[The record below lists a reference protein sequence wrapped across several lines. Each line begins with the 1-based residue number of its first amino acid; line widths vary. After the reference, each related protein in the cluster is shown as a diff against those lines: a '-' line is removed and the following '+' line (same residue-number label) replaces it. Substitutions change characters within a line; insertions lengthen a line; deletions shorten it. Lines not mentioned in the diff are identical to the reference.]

1 MAIKRG
7 LGRGLDALIPSNTRA
22 GKRVSQISISSIRLN
37 PRQPRSTIDTEELA
51 ELAESIRKHGIL
63 QPIIVTHSENSG
75 EYTLIAGQRRL
86 QAASIIEMHTIPAI
100 IRDTTTDVEMLELAL
115 IENIQRS
122 NLNSLESAQAYN
134 SLVEDFGMSHDEIS
148 KRVGKSRTTI
158 SNTIRLLKLSPAVQ
172 TALSKGYITEGHARA
187 ILSLTNSED
196 QADALSRITTQG
208 LNVRQ
213 TESIVKVM
221 GISTTTTTT
230 TNNVKRSRD
239 EIDLEDR
246 LRNSIGTKINLKR
259 NFNGSGKLI
268 IYFYSDEELDSL
280 TNRLIDS

>member
-7 LGRGLDALIPSNTRA
+7 LGRGLDALIPSNTRD
-22 GKRVSQISISSIRLN
+22 GKRVSQISISSISLN

-51 ELAESIRKHGIL
+51 ELAESIRKHGLL

-100 IRDTTTDVEMLELAL
+100 IRDTTTDVEMLEIAL

>member
-7 LGRGLDALIPSNTRA
+7 LGRGLDALIPSNTRD

-100 IRDTTTDVEMLELAL
+100 IRDTTTDVEMLEIAL

>member
-7 LGRGLDALIPSNTRA
+7 LGRGLDALIPSNTRDRK
-22 GKRVSQISISSIRLN
+22 GVSQIAISSIRLN
-37 PRQPRSTIDTEELA
+37 PRQPRSTFDTEELA
-51 ELAESIRKHGIL
+51 ELAESIRKHGVL
-63 QPIIVTHSENSG
+63 QPIIVTRSENSG
-75 EYTLIAGQRRL
+75 EYILIAGQRRL
-86 QAASIIEMHTIPAI
+86 QAASIVEMHTIPTV

-122 NLNSLESAQAYN
+122 NLNSLDSAQAYN

-148 KRVGKSRTTI
+148 KRVGKSRTAI
-158 SNTIRLLKLSPAVQ
+158 SNTIRLLRLSPAVQ

-187 ILSLTNSED
+187 ILSLPNAKYQE
-196 QADALSRITTQG
+196 DALNKITTQG

-213 TESIVKVM
+213 TETIVKGM
-221 GISTTTTTT
+221 GFPNIITAHD
-230 TNNVKRSRD
+230 VERSRD

-246 LRNSIGTKINLKR
+246 LRNSIGTKISLKR
-259 NFNGSGKLI
+259 NRNGSGRLV

>member
-7 LGRGLDALIPSNTRA
+7 LGRGLDALIPSNTRD
-22 GKRVSQISISSIRLN
+22 GKRVSQISISSISLN

-100 IRDTTTDVEMLELAL
+100 IRDTTTDVEMLEIAL

-158 SNTIRLLKLSPAVQ
+158 SNTIRLLRLSPAVQ

-187 ILSLTNSED
+187 ILSLTNAED

-221 GISTTTTTT
+221 GISTTTTT
-230 TNNVKRSRD
+230 NNVKRSRD

-246 LRNSIGTKINLKR
+246 LRNSIGTKISLKR
-259 NFNGSGKLI
+259 NLNGSGKLI
-268 IYFYSDEELDSL
+268 IHFYSDEELDSL
-280 TNRLIDS
+280 TNRLLDS